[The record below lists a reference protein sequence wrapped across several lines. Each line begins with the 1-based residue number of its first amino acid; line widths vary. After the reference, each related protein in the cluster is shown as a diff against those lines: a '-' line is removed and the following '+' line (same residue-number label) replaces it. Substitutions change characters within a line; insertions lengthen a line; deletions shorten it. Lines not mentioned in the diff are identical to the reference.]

1 MQPKEHNMQSTFA
14 GIEIGKRSL
23 VAHTTGLTTI
33 GHNLSNASVE
43 GYSRQRVQLGAF
55 DPIYVPGLNREAAPG
70 QIGQGVSVESVER
83 VHDQILQG
91 RIISQANGQGYWEAR
106 DKYLLM
112 VEQVYNEPAET
123 SLRSHMDQF
132 WEAWQ
137 DLAMRPEENASRQA
151 VVHRGRT
158 LVGSIQN
165 QYRGLKDIRDML
177 ELEVSA
183 TVDQVNGILRD
194 ISNLN
199 EQIVKVKAM
208 GDNPNDLLDRRDLL
222 TKELSGLMDI
232 TIDNRD
238 PDEFTITTGGF
249 HLIQGRVVSS
259 MTAESDP
266 LNEGYS
272 TVKWSLN
279 GDDVYLLGGKL
290 ASYVNLRDNDLRS
303 EIQNLDMMSIN
314 FIDLVNENHKAAY
327 GLNGKTGIDFFD
339 EYPIVNNVAGNY
351 DTTGDG
357 AFDSTYLFRIN
368 GNNVL
373 DGGEQIGLQGTMQ
386 LSGPNGNIPVEY
398 FPTDSVN
405 DIVKRINLSGS
416 EVVARLDR
424 NGYLQLKASPAAQK
438 ENPDFI
444 IRHIEDDG
452 QFLSGYAGILITSG
466 AEGAYD
472 FGQADAVTSLRGEG
486 LHYSVAPVPHPS
498 GWLEVNQTLINDP
511 GSIAA
516 GFGVNGHISNPGDG
530 SAAISIASLRNND
543 VMVGRLRSFDE
554 YFSSTVAN
562 AGLKGEAAARALE
575 TEDLI
580 MKDLESMRES
590 ISGVNIDEELAQ
602 MIKFQH
608 GYSAASRYVSEVN
621 KMLDTIINRMGV

>member
-1 MQPKEHNMQSTFA
+1 MQSTFA

-43 GYSRQRVQLGAF
+43 GYSRQRIQLGSF
-55 DPIYVPGLNREAAPG
+55 DPIYVPGLNREATPG
-70 QIGQGVSVESVER
+70 QIGQGVTVESVER

-91 RIISQANGQGYWEAR
+91 RIVSQANGRGYWEAR

-137 DLAMRPEENASRQA
+137 DLSLRPEETASRQA
-151 VVHRGRT
+151 VIQRGKT
-158 LVGSIQN
+158 LVGSIHN
-165 QYRGLKDIRDML
+165 QYRGLKDVRDML
-177 ELEVSA
+177 ELEVTA
-183 TVDQVNGILRD
+183 TVDSINGILTN

-222 TKELSGLMDI
+222 TKELSGLMEI
-232 TIDNRD
+232 SIDNRD

-249 HLIQGRVVSS
+249 HLIQGRVVSLL
-259 MTAESDP
+259 TAEPDP

-272 TVKWSLN
+272 TVQWAGNNDK
-279 GDDVYLLGGKL
+279 VHLLGGKL
-290 ASYVNLRDNDLRS
+290 ASFVQLRDEDLRS

-314 FIDLVNENHKAAY
+314 FVDMVNENHKAGY
-327 GLNGKTGIDFFD
+327 GLNGKTGVEFFN
-339 EYPIVNNVAGNY
+339 EYPVVNNVAGNY
-351 DTTGDG
+351 DSNGDG

-368 GNNVL
+368 GGNEL
-373 DGGEQIGLQGTMQ
+373 SGSEQIGLQGTMQ
-386 LSGPNGNIPVEY
+386 LSGPSGNVGVDY
-398 FPTDSVN
+398 FPTDTVN
-405 DIVKRINLSGS
+405 DIVKKINLSGS

-424 NGYLQLKASPAAQK
+424 NGHLQLKASPAAQK
-438 ENPDFI
+438 ENPDFV

-452 QFLSGYAGILITSG
+452 QFLTGYAGILIASG
-466 AEGAYD
+466 AEGA
-472 FGQADAVTSLRGEG
+472 FTSGEADSITSLKGDG
-486 LHYSVAPVPHPS
+486 LAYSVAPVPHPS
-498 GWLEVNQTLINDP
+498 GWVEVNRTLINDT
-511 GSIAA
+511 GSLAA

-530 SAAISIASLRNND
+530 SAAIEIASLRNST

-554 YFSSTVAN
+554 YFSSTIAN
-562 AGLKGEAAARALE
+562 AGLKGQAASRALE

-580 MKDLESMRES
+580 MKDLETMRES
-590 ISGVNIDEELAQ
+590 ISGVSIDEELAQ

-608 GYSAASRYVSEVN
+608 GYSAASRFVSEID

>member
-1 MQPKEHNMQSTFA
+1 MQSTFA

-23 VAHTTGLTTI
+23 IAHTTGLTTI

-43 GYSRQRVQLGAF
+43 GYSRQRIQLGSF
-55 DPIYVPGLNREAAPG
+55 DPIYVPGLNREATPG
-70 QIGQGVSVESVER
+70 QVGQGVTVESVER

-91 RIISQANGQGYWEAR
+91 RIISQANGRGYWEAR

-137 DLAMRPEENASRQA
+137 DLSLRPEETASRQA
-151 VVHRGRT
+151 VIQRGQT
-158 LVGSIQN
+158 LVGSIHN

-177 ELEVSA
+177 ELEVTA
-183 TVDQVNGILRD
+183 TVDRVNGILTD

-222 TKELSGLMDI
+222 TKELSGLMEI

-238 PDEFTITTGGF
+238 PDEFIITTGGF
-249 HLIQGRVVSS
+249 HLIQGRVVSYLS
-259 MTAESDP
+259 AESDP
-266 LNEGYS
+266 QNEGYS
-272 TVKWSLN
+272 TVNWAANDAEVNLI
-279 GDDVYLLGGKL
+279 GGKL
-290 ASYVNLRDNDLRS
+290 ASFVKLRDEDLRS

-314 FIDLVNENHKAAY
+314 FVDMVNENHKAGY
-327 GLNGKTGIDFFD
+327 GLNGKTGIDFFN
-339 EYPIVNNVAGNY
+339 EYPFVNNVAGNY
-351 DTTGDG
+351 DSNGDG

-368 GNNVL
+368 GGNELN
-373 DGGEQIGLQGTMQ
+373 GSEQIGLQGTMQ
-386 LSGPNGNIPVEY
+386 LSGPTGNVNIDY
-398 FPTDSVN
+398 FPTDTVN

-424 NGYLQLKASPAAQK
+424 NGHLQLKASPAAGK
-438 ENPDFI
+438 ENPDFV
-444 IRHIEDDG
+444 IRHLEDDG
-452 QFLSGYAGILITSG
+452 QFLTGYAGILIASG
-466 AEGAYD
+466 AEGA
-472 FGQADAVTSLRGEG
+472 FSSVQADSVTSLRGNG
-486 LHYSVAPVPHPS
+486 LAYSVAPVPHPS
-498 GWLEVNQTLINDP
+498 GWLEVNKTLINDT
-511 GSIAA
+511 GSLAA

-530 SAAISIASLRNND
+530 SAAISIAALRNND

-554 YFSSTVAN
+554 YFSSTIAN
-562 AGLKGEAAARALE
+562 AGLKGEAASRALE

-580 MKDLESMRES
+580 MKDLETMRES

-608 GYSAASRYVSEVN
+608 GYSAASRFITEVT

>member
-1 MQPKEHNMQSTFA
+1 MQSTFA

-43 GYSRQRVQLGAF
+43 GYSRQRIQLGSF
-55 DPIYVPGLNREAAPG
+55 DPIYVPGLNREATPG
-70 QIGQGVSVESVER
+70 QIGQGVTVESVER

-91 RIISQANGQGYWEAR
+91 RIISQANGRGYWEAR

-137 DLAMRPEENASRQA
+137 DLSLRPEETASRQA
-151 VVHRGRT
+151 VIQRGQT
-158 LVGSIQN
+158 LVGSIHN

-177 ELEVSA
+177 ELEVTA
-183 TVDQVNGILRD
+183 TVDSVNGILTD

-222 TKELSGLMDI
+222 TKELSGLMEI

-249 HLIQGRVVSS
+249 HLIQGRVVSLLN
-259 MTAESDP
+259 AEPDP
-266 LNEGYS
+266 QNEGYS
-272 TVKWSLN
+272 TVNWAAN
-279 GDDVYLLGGKL
+279 DEEVHLLGGKL
-290 ASYVNLRDNDLRS
+290 ASFVKLRDQDLRS

-314 FIDLVNENHKAAY
+314 FVDMVNENHKAGY
-327 GLNGKTGIDFFD
+327 GLNGKTGLEFFD
-339 EYPIVNNVAGNY
+339 EYPVVNNVAGNY
-351 DTTGDG
+351 DTNGDG

-368 GNNVL
+368 GGNEL
-373 DGGEQIGLQGTMQ
+373 DGSEQIGLQGTMQ
-386 LSGPNGNIPVEY
+386 LSGASGNIGVDY
-398 FPTDSVN
+398 FPTDTVN
-405 DIVKRINLSGS
+405 DIVKKINLSGS

-424 NGYLQLKASPAAQK
+424 NGHLQLKASPAVQK
-438 ENPDFI
+438 ENPDFV
-444 IRHIEDDG
+444 IRHVEDDG
-452 QFLSGYAGILITSG
+452 QFLAGYAGILIGTG
-466 AEGAYD
+466 PEGAYD
-472 FGQADAVTSLRGEG
+472 FNQSDAVTLLRGEG
-486 LHYSVAPVPHPS
+486 LAYSVAPVPHPS
-498 GWLEVNQTLINDP
+498 GWLEINKTIINDT
-511 GSIAA
+511 GALAA
-516 GFGVNGHISNPGDG
+516 GFGVNGHLSNPGDG
-530 SAAISIASLRNND
+530 SAAIEIAALRNND

-554 YFSSTVAN
+554 YFSSTIAN
-562 AGLKGEAAARALE
+562 AGLKGEAASRALK

-580 MKDLESMRES
+580 MKDLETMRES

-608 GYSAASRYVSEVN
+608 GYSAASRFVTEID

>member
-1 MQPKEHNMQSTFA
+1 MQSTFA

-43 GYSRQRVQLGAF
+43 GYSRQRIQLGSF
-55 DPIYVPGLNREAAPG
+55 DPIYVPGLNREATPG
-70 QIGQGVSVESVER
+70 QIGQGVTVESVER

-91 RIISQANGQGYWEAR
+91 RIISQANGRGYWEAR

-137 DLAMRPEENASRQA
+137 DLSLRPEETASRQA
-151 VVHRGRT
+151 VIQRGQT
-158 LVGSIQN
+158 LVGSIHN

-177 ELEVSA
+177 ELEVTA
-183 TVDQVNGILRD
+183 TVDSVNGILTD

-222 TKELSGLMDI
+222 TKELSGLMEI

-249 HLIQGRVVSS
+249 HLIQGRVVSLLN
-259 MTAESDP
+259 AEPDP
-266 LNEGYS
+266 QNEGYS
-272 TVKWSLN
+272 TVNWAAN
-279 GDDVYLLGGKL
+279 DEEVHLLGGKL
-290 ASYVNLRDNDLRS
+290 ASFVKLRDQDLRS

-314 FIDLVNENHKAAY
+314 FVDMVNENHKAGY
-327 GLNGKTGIDFFD
+327 GLNGKTGLEFFD
-339 EYPIVNNVAGNY
+339 EYPVVNNVAGNY
-351 DTTGDG
+351 DTNGDG

-368 GNNVL
+368 GGNEL
-373 DGGEQIGLQGTMQ
+373 DGSEQIGLQGTMQ
-386 LSGPNGNIPVEY
+386 LSGASGNIGVDY
-398 FPTDSVN
+398 FPTDTVN
-405 DIVKRINLSGS
+405 DIVKKINLSGA

-424 NGYLQLKASPAAQK
+424 NGHLQLKASPAVQK
-438 ENPDFI
+438 ENPDFV
-444 IRHIEDDG
+444 IRHVEDDG
-452 QFLSGYAGILITSG
+452 QFLAGYAGILIGTG
-466 AEGAYD
+466 PEGAYD
-472 FGQADAVTSLRGEG
+472 FNQSDAVTLLRGEG
-486 LHYSVAPVPHPS
+486 LAYSVAPVPHPS
-498 GWLEVNQTLINDP
+498 GWLEINKTIINDT
-511 GSIAA
+511 GALAA
-516 GFGVNGHISNPGDG
+516 GFGVNGHLSNPGDG
-530 SAAISIASLRNND
+530 SAAIEIAALRNND

-554 YFSSTVAN
+554 YFSSTIAN
-562 AGLKGEAAARALE
+562 AGLKGEAASRALK

-580 MKDLESMRES
+580 MKDLETMRES

-608 GYSAASRYVSEVN
+608 GYSAASRFVTEID

>member
-1 MQPKEHNMQSTFA
+1 MQSTFA

-43 GYSRQRVQLGAF
+43 GYSRQRIQLGSF

-91 RIISQANGQGYWEAR
+91 RIISQANGRGYWEAR

-112 VEQVYNEPAET
+112 VEQVYNEPADT

-137 DLAMRPEENASRQA
+137 DLSLRPEETASRQA
-151 VVHRGRT
+151 VIERGQT
-158 LVGSIQN
+158 LVGSIHN

-177 ELEVSA
+177 ELEVTA
-183 TVDQVNGILRD
+183 TVDSINGILTN

-222 TKELSGLMDI
+222 TKELSGLMEI
-232 TIDNRD
+232 SIDNRD
-238 PDEFTITTGGF
+238 PDEFTITTGGI

-259 MTAESDP
+259 LTAEPDP

-272 TVKWSLN
+272 TVKWTAN
-279 GDDVYLLGGKL
+279 DEEVNLLGGKL
-290 ASYVNLRDNDLRS
+290 ASFVQLRDNDLRS

-314 FIDLVNENHKAAY
+314 FVDLVNENHKAGY
-327 GLNGKTGIDFFD
+327 GLNGKTGVEFFN
-339 EYPIVNNVAGNY
+339 EYPVVNNVAGNY
-351 DTTGDG
+351 DTNGDG

-368 GNNVL
+368 GSNELN
-373 DGGEQIGLQGTMQ
+373 GSEQIGLQGRMQ
-386 LSGPNGNIPVEY
+386 FSGPSGNIGIDY
-398 FPTDSVN
+398 FPTDTVN
-405 DIVKRINLSGS
+405 DVINKINLSGS

-424 NGYLQLKASPAAQK
+424 NGHLQLKASPAAQK
-438 ENPDFI
+438 ENPDFV
-444 IRHIEDDG
+444 IRHVEDDG
-452 QFLSGYAGILITSG
+452 QFLTGYAGVLIASG
-466 AEGAYD
+466 ARGA
-472 FGQADAVTSLRGEG
+472 FTSNRADAVTSLRGEG
-486 LHYSVAPVPHPS
+486 LAYSVAPVPHPS
-498 GWLEVNQTLINDP
+498 GWLEVNRTLLNDT
-511 GSIAA
+511 GSLAA
-516 GFGVNGHISNPGDG
+516 GFGINGHISNPGDG
-530 SAAISIASLRNND
+530 SAAIEIASLRNNN
-543 VMVGRLRSFDE
+543 VMVGRLRSFDD

-562 AGLKGEAAARALE
+562 AGLKGEAASRALE
-575 TEDLI
+575 TESLI
-580 MKDLESMRES
+580 MKDLETMRES

-608 GYSAASRYVSEVN
+608 GYSAASRYITEVT

>member
-1 MQPKEHNMQSTFA
+1 MQSTFA

-43 GYSRQRVQLGAF
+43 GYSRQRIQLGSF
-55 DPIYVPGLNREAAPG
+55 DPIYVPGLNREATPG
-70 QIGQGVSVESVER
+70 QIGQGVSVTSVER

-91 RIISQANGQGYWEAR
+91 RIISQANGRGYWEAR

-137 DLAMRPEENASRQA
+137 DLSLRPEETASRQA
-151 VVHRGRT
+151 VIQRGQT
-158 LVGSIQN
+158 LVGSIHN

-177 ELEVSA
+177 ELEVTA
-183 TVDQVNGILRD
+183 TVDSINGILTD

-222 TKELSGLMDI
+222 TKELSGLMEI

-238 PDEFTITTGGF
+238 PDEFIITTGGF
-249 HLIQGRVVSS
+249 HLIQGRVVSLL
-259 MTAESDP
+259 TAEADP

-272 TVKWSLN
+272 TVQWSAN
-279 GDDVYLLGGKL
+279 NDEVHLLGGKL
-290 ASYVNLRDNDLRS
+290 ASFVQLRDQDLRS

-314 FIDLVNENHKAAY
+314 FIDMVNENHKAGY
-327 GLNGKTGIDFFD
+327 GLNGKTGIEFFN
-339 EYPIVNNVAGNY
+339 EYPVVNNVAGNY
-351 DTTGDG
+351 DTNGDG

-368 GNNVL
+368 GGNELN
-373 DGGEQIGLQGTMQ
+373 GSEQIGLQGTMQ
-386 LSGPNGNIPVEY
+386 LSGPSGNISVDY
-398 FPTDSVN
+398 FPTDTVN

-424 NGYLQLKASPAAQK
+424 NGHLQLKASPAAQK
-438 ENPDFI
+438 VNPDFV

-452 QFLSGYAGILITSG
+452 QFLTGYAGILIVSG
-466 AEGAYD
+466 ADGAYNSD
-472 FGQADAVTSLRGEG
+472 QADAVTTLRGNG
-486 LHYSVAPVPHPS
+486 LAYSVAPVPHPS
-498 GWLEVNQTLINDP
+498 GWLEVNRTLLNDS
-511 GSIAA
+511 GSLAA

-530 SAAISIASLRNND
+530 SAAIEIAALRNNN

-554 YFSSTVAN
+554 YFSSTIAN
-562 AGLKGEAAARALE
+562 AGLKGEAASRALE

-580 MKDLESMRES
+580 MKDLETMRES
-590 ISGVNIDEELAQ
+590 ISGVSIDEELAQ

-608 GYSAASRYVSEVN
+608 GYSAASRFITEVT